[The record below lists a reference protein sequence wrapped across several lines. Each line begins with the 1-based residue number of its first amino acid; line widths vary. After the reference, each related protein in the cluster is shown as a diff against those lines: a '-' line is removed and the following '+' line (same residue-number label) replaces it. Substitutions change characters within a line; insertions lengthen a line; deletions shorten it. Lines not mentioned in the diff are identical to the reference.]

1 MMPMTRIDELLGR
14 LHDGGVRFVIIGG
27 VAMTLRGSTRTT
39 IDVDVCYAREPE
51 DLRRLAAAL
60 APLHPRLRG
69 APEGLP
75 FLWDERTLKSGLNF
89 TLTTDLGDID
99 LLGEVPGLGLFAAVD
114 AAASDL
120 DVGGR
125 MLRVLD
131 LDGLERS
138 KRAAGR
144 VKDLMD
150 LAELASIRARRGA

>member
-1 MMPMTRIDELLGR
+1 MTRIGELLGR
-14 LHDGGVRFVIIGG
+14 LHDVGVQFVIIGG

-51 DLRRLAAAL
+51 NLRRLVAAL
-60 APLHPRLRG
+60 APLRPRLRG

-99 LLGEVPGLGLFAAVD
+99 LLGEVTGLGPFAAVD
-114 AAASDL
+114 AMASEL

-131 LDGLERS
+131 IDGLERS

-150 LAELASIRARRGA
+150 LAELASIKARRGT